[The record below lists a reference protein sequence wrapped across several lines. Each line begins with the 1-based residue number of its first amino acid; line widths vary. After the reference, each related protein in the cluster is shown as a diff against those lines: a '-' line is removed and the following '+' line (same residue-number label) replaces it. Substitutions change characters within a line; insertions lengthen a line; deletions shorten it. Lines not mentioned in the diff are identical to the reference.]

1 VALTNMF
8 TAAIGEGRGVWWRRV
23 GPRRWSRRVGEA
35 RLRPGWGRTEEQPG
49 RGAPEE
55 PCLGSGRGVDG
66 QLEGGGGV
74 GAPGVVA
81 DKGVLVADRA
91 PDGCGQDMRRRHRF
105 DDCVDPKTRCRP
117 DGGVNPETPERC
129 SSATVTR
136 RRGS

>member
-1 VALTNMF
+1 VAACRTLEVEPACRGSQ
-8 TAAIGEGRGVWWRRV
+8 AA
-23 GPRRWSRRVGEA
+23 SR
-35 RLRPGWGRTEEQPG
+35 LGRTEEQPG